1 MKNIALIFFLFITFN
16 SFAQKPAYNFL
27 LGELKYSAE
36 DSVVTD
42 TKNNTIHL
50 YGKAD
55 FKYGQVHFKAE
66 EVIIDRN
73 TKNVIATGLIAI
85 VSVPAVRSSASSTNK
100 ILRYTMGEAIVAV
113 E

>member
-16 SFAQKPAYNFL
+16 SFAQKPADSFM

-42 TKNNTIHL
+42 MNRNTVHL

-55 FKYGQVHFKAE
+55 FKHGLVHFKAD
-66 EVIIDRN
+66 EVIINKN
-73 TKNVIATGLIAI
+73 TNKVIARGMIAI
-85 VSVPAVRSSASSTNK
+85 VSVPSIRSSTNSTNRL
-100 ILRYTMGEAIVAV
+100 LRYTMGDAIVIV